1 MSNFDNLLDDLKSV
15 TDEVGKKAGE
25 TLEISKL
32 SLERARI
39 RGRIQQNYRRLGEVI
54 YGGYKNGED
63 VSDVVAVL
71 YEQLDEDFER
81 VEEIYNTICAIK
93 AGWTRTFP
101 AVRSPRARS
110 WPSSMPR
117 RRLQKR
123 RKRQMRPRRRN
134 PPNFRR
140 SRPRGAPP
148 LRARPRKATKTES
161 TWMLTEKGNGGSL
174 NDI

>member
-1 MSNFDNLLDDLKSV
+1 MSNFDNLLDDLKAV

-93 AGWTRTFP
+93 AGADVVMDEDFSGGEEPKGEVVAELYAQEEAPKAEEAPNAPEAEEP
-101 AVRSPRARS
+101 AELPEEQAARRAAFAGKA
-110 WPSSMPR
+110 
-117 RRLQKR
+117 QKS
-123 RKRQMRPRRRN
+123 N
-134 PPNFRR
+134 
-140 SRPRGAPP
+140 
-148 LRARPRKATKTES
+148 E
-161 TWMLTEKGNGGSL
+161 NGI
-174 NDI
+174 DVDAD